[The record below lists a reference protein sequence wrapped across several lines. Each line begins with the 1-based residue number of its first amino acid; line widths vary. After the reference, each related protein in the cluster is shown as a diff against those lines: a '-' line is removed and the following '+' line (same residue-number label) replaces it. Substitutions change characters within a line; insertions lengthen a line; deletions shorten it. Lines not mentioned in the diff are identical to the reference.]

1 MTFQAQNARSFL
13 VKSQTDK
20 DEGRKPIMSWT
31 IFNIDGQRKYLTQSE
46 TRRFLEE
53 ARRDDPSVHV
63 FCWMIAVTGCRISE
77 ALALTP
83 ANIDFEARII
93 VFESLKKRRR
103 HVFRSVPVPNALL
116 QSLRAMLR
124 KARFGEGDRLWN
136 WSRMTGYRRVR
147 EVMERVNLNGT
158 HASPKG
164 LRHGF
169 GVSAIQAGVPLN
181 MVQRWLGHA
190 DMKTTAI
197 YTSAIGPEERD
208 IAARMWGRA
217 FETQEKPAV
226 GRPDPWQRPRGGSPK
241 TPRKNQSKQILKSTK
256 VKNSVARI
264 AGSCELE

>member
-1 MTFQAQNARSFL
+1 
-13 VKSQTDK
+13 
-20 DEGRKPIMSWT
+20 MSWT

-63 FCWMIAVTGCRISE
+63 FCWLIAVTGCRISE

-103 HVFRSVPVPNALL
+103 HIFRSVPVPNALL
-116 QSLRAMLR
+116 QSLRTMLR
-124 KARFGEGDRLWN
+124 KVRLGEGDRLWN

-217 FETQEKPAV
+217 FESQEKPAA
-226 GRPDPWQRPRGGSPK
+226 GRPDPWPRPRGTTPK
-241 TPRKNQSKQILKSTK
+241 NIKKIQSKQSLKTIK
-256 VKNSVARI
+256 IKRPVARVVDN
-264 AGSCELE
+264 CEREEIRSG

>member
-1 MTFQAQNARSFL
+1 L
-13 VKSQTDK
+13 VKQQADE

-31 IFNIDGQRKYLTQSE
+31 MFNLDGQRKYLTQSE
-46 TRRFLEE
+46 TRRFLGE
-53 ARRDDPSVHV
+53 ARRDEPAVHS
-63 FCWMIAVTGCRISE
+63 FCWLIAVTGCRISE

-93 VFESLKKRRR
+93 VFECLKKRRR
-103 HVFRSVPVPNALL
+103 HVYRSIPVPAALL
-116 QSLRAMLR
+116 QSLRMLLR
-124 KARFGEGDRLWN
+124 AARLRDGERIWP

-147 EVMERVNLNGT
+147 EVMERAGLNGT

-169 GVSAIQAGVPLN
+169 GVSAIQSGVPLN

-197 YTSAIGPEERD
+197 YTSAMGPEERD

-217 FETQEKPAV
+217 FEAPEKTAAMMQDHWP
-226 GRPDPWQRPRGGSPK
+226 RPSGPGSSS
-241 TPRKNQSKQILKSTK
+241 RRNSVSKQR
-256 VKNSVARI
+256 VGNSGRHVADLAV
-264 AGSCELE
+264 AGRARSVLIGDG

>member
-1 MTFQAQNARSFL
+1 
-13 VKSQTDK
+13 
-20 DEGRKPIMSWT
+20 MSWT
-31 IFNIDGQRKYLTQSE
+31 IFNLEGQRKYLTQSE

-63 FCWMIAVTGCRISE
+63 FCWLIAVTGCRISE

-83 ANIDFEARII
+83 ANIDFEAKII

-124 KARFGEGDRLWN
+124 KTRFQDGERLWK

-147 EVMERVNLNGT
+147 EVMERINLNGT

-208 IAARMWGRA
+208 IAARMWGRT
-217 FETQEKPAV
+217 FETPEKPRSNRANP
-226 GRPDPWQRPRGGSPK
+226 GPIPHQSRLKLAEK
-241 TPRKNQSKQILKSTK
+241 TLAS
-256 VKNSVARI
+256 
-264 AGSCELE
+264 

>member
-1 MTFQAQNARSFL
+1 
-13 VKSQTDK
+13 
-20 DEGRKPIMSWT
+20 MSWT
-31 IFNIDGQRKYLTQSE
+31 MFNFDGQRKYLTQSE
-46 TRRFLEE
+46 TMRFLRE
-53 ARRDDPSVHV
+53 ARRDDSAVHV
-63 FCWMIAVTGCRISE
+63 FCWVMAVTGCRISE

-83 ANIDFEARII
+83 GNIDFETKIV

-103 HVFRSVPVPNALL
+103 QVYRSIPVPQALL
-116 QSLRAMLR
+116 QALRSFVR
-124 KARFGEGDRLWN
+124 SERIKAHERLWP

-147 EVMERVNLNGT
+147 EIMERARLDGPQ
-158 HASPKG
+158 ASPKG

-217 FETQEKPAV
+217 FDVHEKPIARPSDDWDHANLKRAV
-226 GRPDPWQRPRGGSPK
+226 PATKIMRNQRVGKGGRQAP
-241 TPRKNQSKQILKSTK
+241 
-256 VKNSVARI
+256 I
-264 AGSCELE
+264 AC

>member
-1 MTFQAQNARSFL
+1 
-13 VKSQTDK
+13 
-20 DEGRKPIMSWT
+20 MSWT
-31 IFNIDGQRKYLTQSE
+31 IFNLDGQRKYLTQSE

-63 FCWMIAVTGCRISE
+63 FCWLIAVTGCRISE

-83 ANIDFEARII
+83 TNIDFEARII

-103 HVFRSVPVPNALL
+103 HIFRSVPVPNALL
-116 QSLRAMLR
+116 QSLRMMLR
-124 KARFGEGDRLWN
+124 KARPGDSDRLWN

-217 FETQEKPAV
+217 FETHEKPVA
-226 GRPDPWQRPRGGSPK
+226 GRPDLWPRTLVTAPK
-241 TPRKNQSKQILKSTK
+241 NLKKIQSKQNLNDTH
-256 VKNSVARI
+256 VKCRVACI
-264 AGSCELE
+264 ADSCELEEIRSG

>member
-1 MTFQAQNARSFL
+1 
-13 VKSQTDK
+13 
-20 DEGRKPIMSWT
+20 MSWT

-63 FCWMIAVTGCRISE
+63 FCWLIAVTGCRISE

-83 ANIDFEARII
+83 ANIDFEAKII

-124 KARFGEGDRLWN
+124 KARFEEGDRLWT

-208 IAARMWGRA
+208 IAARMWGRT
-217 FETQEKPAV
+217 FETHEKPAT
-226 GRPDPWQRPRGGSPK
+226 GRPDPWPRPRGTSSKIPK
-241 TPRKNQSKQILKSTK
+241 KNQSKQKLKTIN
-256 VKNSVARI
+256 VKKPNAPVT
-264 AGSCELE
+264 GSCELEKVRSV

>member
-1 MTFQAQNARSFL
+1 
-13 VKSQTDK
+13 
-20 DEGRKPIMSWT
+20 MSWT
-31 IFNIDGQRKYLTQSE
+31 IFNLDGQRKYLTQSE

-53 ARRDDPSVHV
+53 ARRDNPSVHV
-63 FCWMIAVTGCRISE
+63 FCWLIAVTGCRISE

-83 ANIDFEARII
+83 ANIDFEAKII

-103 HVFRSVPVPNALL
+103 HIFRSVPVPNTLL

-124 KARFGEGDRLWN
+124 KARLEDGDRLWN

-147 EVMERVNLNGT
+147 EVMERVDLNGT

-217 FETQEKPAV
+217 FESHEKPTAV
-226 GRPDPWQRPRGGSPK
+226 RPDPWPRPRGTSPK
-241 TPRKNQSKQILKSTK
+241 ISKKSQSKQSVKTIKTK
-256 VKNSVARI
+256 TSVAR
-264 AGSCELE
+264 AVGSYKQEEIRSG

>member
-1 MTFQAQNARSFL
+1 
-13 VKSQTDK
+13 
-20 DEGRKPIMSWT
+20 MSWT

-46 TRRFLEE
+46 TRRFLDE

-63 FCWMIAVTGCRISE
+63 FCWLIAVTGCRISE

-83 ANIDFEARII
+83 SSIDFEAKII

-103 HVFRSVPVPNALL
+103 HVFRSVPVPDALL
-116 QSLRAMLR
+116 QSLRSMLR
-124 KARFGEGDRLWN
+124 KDRTKDGDRLWN

-169 GVSAIQAGVPLN
+169 AVSAIQAGVPLN

-197 YTSAIGPEERD
+197 YTSAIGPEERN
-208 IAARMWGRA
+208 IASRMWGKIL
-217 FETQEKPAV
+217 ETPEKSGTV
-226 GRPDPWQRPRGGSPK
+226 RPDSWPRPRGTSSK
-241 TPRKNQSKQILKSTK
+241 TRNKKQLKQSVKNIPAKRQIL
-256 VKNSVARI
+256 SVAN
-264 AGSCELE
+264 SHDLEEIR

>member
-1 MTFQAQNARSFL
+1 MVT
-13 VKSQTDK
+13 SQTDK
-20 DEGRKPIMSWT
+20 DEGRKPTMSWT
-31 IFNIDGQRKYLTQSE
+31 IFNLDGQRKYLTQSE

-63 FCWMIAVTGCRISE
+63 FCWLIAVTGCRISE

-83 ANIDFEARII
+83 TNIDFEARII

-103 HVFRSVPVPNALL
+103 HIFRSVPVPNALL
-116 QSLRAMLR
+116 QSLRTMLR
-124 KARFGEGDRLWN
+124 KARPGDSDRLWN

-217 FETQEKPAV
+217 FESHEKPAA
-226 GRPDPWQRPRGGSPK
+226 GRPDPWPRPHGTPSK
-241 TPRKNQSKQILKSTK
+241 TSRKKQSKQSLNSIKTK
-256 VKNSVARI
+256 HPVSPVGSSYESEKIRI
-264 AGSCELE
+264 G